1 MSNSPSQ
8 TPKKVDLDP
17 AGKKTAVPARPAAKA
32 AVKAPPRAASKP
44 AAAVI
49 AAAAPAKARAKPA
62 AKAAA
67 AATSK
72 VPAPVKAGKPAA
84 AVPVKAAPAKAA
96 AKVVGDKAVKEVK
109 EVKHPGKK
117 PKLVRDSFT
126 FPAVD
131 YALFASLK
139 QRALKSGH
147 DVKKSELLRAGLA
160 ALAELSDAALLKA
173 VQAIVRLKP
182 GRPTK

>member
-1 MSNSPSQ
+1 MSNPPSQ

-84 AVPVKAAPAKAA
+84 AVPVKAAPAKAKAA
-96 AKVVGDKAVKEVK
+96 AKVVGDKAVK